1 MNVVTKSE
9 AVAASVAVSLALTGT
24 RLRTSG
30 TRLGSLSTRLKDT
43 AGSSRLLVPGA
54 VAAALLVL
62 SMHPAAA
69 QTAGGAGSLNSFLT
83 NIANLVTG
91 TTGQVIAVIA
101 VALTGIGAMFGAFSV
116 RAFGGVVLG
125 CAIVFSAAWI
135 VGQITGG
142 TVAA

>member
-9 AVAASVAVSLALTGT
+9 AVAASVAISLALTGT
-24 RLRTSG
+24 RLRTAG
-30 TRLGSLSTRLKDT
+30 TRLVSLSNYLKDM
-43 AGSSRLLVPGA
+43 AGSSRVLVPGV

-69 QTAGGAGSLNSFLT
+69 QSAGGAGSLNSFLT

-91 TTGQVIAVIA
+91 QTGQIIAVIA
-101 VALTGIGAMFGAFSV
+101 VALTGVGAMFGAFSV

>member
-1 MNVVTKSE
+1 MGLLSP
-9 AVAASVAVSLALTGT
+9 APLTGNRLRTAGT
-24 RLRTSG
+24 RLAA
-30 TRLGSLSTRLKDT
+30 LSTRLKDRAAT
-43 AGSSRLLVPGA
+43 SRVLVPGA

-62 SMHPAAA
+62 SIHPAAA
-69 QTAGGAGSLNSFLT
+69 DVTGGGTGSLNSFLT

-101 VALTGIGAMFGAFSV
+101 VALTGVGAMFGAFSV

-135 VGQITGG
+135 VGQITGS
-142 TVAA
+142 TT

>member
-9 AVAASVAVSLALTGT
+9 AVAASAAMTLALAGTHFRTAGT
-24 RLRTSG
+24 RLAV
-30 TRLGSLSTRLKDT
+30 LSTRLKNRT
-43 AGSSRLLVPGA
+43 GSSRVFAPA
-54 VAAALLVL
+54 AIAAALLVL

-101 VALTGIGAMFGAFSV
+101 VALTGVGAMFGAFSI

-135 VGQITGG
+135 VGQITGS
-142 TVAA
+142 AA

>member
-9 AVAASVAVSLALTGT
+9 AVAASTTFALALAGTRFRTAGT
-24 RLRTSG
+24 RLAAMSV
-30 TRLGSLSTRLKDT
+30 RLKDRAAT
-43 AGSSRLLVPGA
+43 SHALVPGA

-69 QTAGGAGSLNSFLT
+69 ATAGGTGSLDSFLT
-83 NIANLVTG
+83 NVANLVTG

-101 VALTGIGAMFGAFSV
+101 VALTGVGAMFGAFSV

-142 TVAA
+142 TTSA

>member
-9 AVAASVAVSLALTGT
+9 AVAASTTFALALTGT
-24 RLRTSG
+24 RLRTAG
-30 TRLGSLSTRLKDT
+30 TRLAALSTRLKGRAAT
-43 AGSSRLLVPGA
+43 SRVLVPGA

-69 QTAGGAGSLNSFLT
+69 QTAGGAGSLNTFLQ

-101 VALTGIGAMFGAFSV
+101 VALTGVGAMFGV
-116 RAFGGVVLG
+116 
-125 CAIVFSAAWI
+125 WI
-135 VGQITGG
+135 GMEN
-142 TVAA
+142 

>member
-30 TRLGSLSTRLKDT
+30 TRLASLSTRLKDT

-54 VAAALLVL
+54 VAAALLML

-91 TTGQVIAVIA
+91 TTGQVIA